1 MAEGLTIVV
10 ILWASAGGRELNHVY
25 IHILVYNLCRTLR
38 AGKISAFLI
47 HWSDVV

>member
-10 ILWASAGGRELNHVY
+10 ILWAGGRELNCVY
-25 IHILVYNLCRTLR
+25 IHILVYKLCRTLR